1 MISVP
6 PALLE
11 FGHWQRQGSQGRAWI
26 GALPEIVDSL
36 LIRWGLTPDGEPMNG
51 FIGMLLPVRRG
62 RELCALKVGWPQ
74 ETSACH
80 EALALE
86 TWSGRGAVRLLETSP
101 AEGALLLERAH
112 SRMPLRNLD
121 LAEAVPVAG
130 ALLRRL
136 AVPAP
141 AGPRRL
147 SEVAVEIREGLVG
160 RWEELGRPF
169 PRKLVDQARDLAG
182 ELSPRTGSLLVNH
195 DLHYDNVLA
204 AEREPWLA
212 VDPKVFT
219 GDPEY
224 QVAQLLWTRLDEM
237 DGRAELLL
245 HFHALVEAAELD
257 QDLARSWTLVR
268 CLDYWLWGLSAG
280 FTEDPLR
287 CAAMVEAFNQ
297 RL

>member
-26 GALPEIVDSL
+26 RALPEIMDSL
-36 LIRWGLTPDGEPMNG
+36 LIRWGLTPDGEAMNG
-51 FIGMLLPVRRG
+51 FIGMVLPVRRG

-86 TWSGRGAVRLLETSP
+86 TWSGRGAVHLLETSP
-101 AEGALLLERAH
+101 AEGALLLERAR
-112 SRMPLRNLD
+112 SRMPLRNLG

-182 ELSPRTGSLLVNH
+182 ELSHRTGSLLVNH

-237 DGRAELLL
+237 DGHAELLL
-245 HFHALVEAAELD
+245 HFHALVESAELD
-257 QDLARSWTLVR
+257 PDLARTWTVVR
-268 CLDYWLWGLSAG
+268 CLDYWLWGLAAG
-280 FTEDPLR
+280 LTEDPPR
-287 CAAMVEAFNQ
+287 CAAMVEAFTQ